1 MTGRAVKPPPFYA
14 LARLMPGTDRIV
26 RAQLACLQRLDQ
38 GGAIRF
44 EIARKIEEQ
53 RRRVEPSVLW
63 RYRCNLAGPSRQR
76 TKRVDASGVCHLRYA
91 VDLRQRTPMK
101 LHIDLNLDFQLQ
113 TMETPFSECVSS
125 SL

>member
-1 MTGRAVKPPPFYA
+1 MESTLTPLPGCPKDGVHLSRPQASLHADQA
-14 LARLMPGTDRIV
+14 LARGLILVTANTQGV
-26 RAQLACLQRLDQ
+26 RSGGGSQLRGL
-38 GGAIRF
+38 
-44 EIARKIEEQ
+44 
-53 RRRVEPSVLW
+53 
-63 RYRCNLAGPSRQR
+63 
-76 TKRVDASGVCHLRYA
+76 